1 MGIFRDKCIEY
12 IDSESKR
19 RLGFIC
25 GLYIFLL
32 ILGVIYYIY
41 NISYILSKSDED
53 KDKIKVELFSIPMSI
68 YQIIFGLISIWF
80 MYYMCSICRG
90 FIGFL
95 IIGSIGIIHG
105 MFY

>member
-1 MGIFRDKCIEY
+1 MGIFKDKCAEY

-32 ILGVIYYIY
+32 ILGVLYYIY
-41 NISYILSKSDED
+41 NITYVLSKSDED
-53 KDKIKVELFSIPMSI
+53 KDERLELVSIPLSI
-68 YQIIFGLISIWF
+68 YEIIVGLISIWF

-95 IIGSIGIIHG
+95 IIASIGIIHG

>member
-1 MGIFRDKCIEY
+1 MGIFKDKCAEY

-32 ILGVIYYIY
+32 ILGVLYYIY

-53 KDKIKVELFSIPMSI
+53 KDKKV
-68 YQIIFGLISIWF
+68 
-80 MYYMCSICRG
+80 
-90 FIGFL
+90 
-95 IIGSIGIIHG
+95 
-105 MFY
+105 

>member
-1 MGIFRDKCIEY
+1 MGIFKDKCIEY

-19 RLGFIC
+19 RIGFIC

-32 ILGVIYYIY
+32 ILGVLYYIY
-41 NISYILSKSDED
+41 NIIYVLSKSDED
-53 KDKIKVELFSIPMSI
+53 KDERLELVSIPLSI
-68 YQIIFGLISIWF
+68 YEIIVGLISIWF

-95 IIGSIGIIHG
+95 IIASIGLIHG